1 MNQFATASFHT
12 KKCDQAEG
20 DEHALCDQENAT
32 ILLLGKQFQPDLDI
46 RGVHGEGAAGEIAG
60 AGTAAGGFAT
70 GKGTLIGGFA
80 GGTDVG
86 GV

>member
-1 MNQFATASFHT
+1 MDRFAAASRHT

-32 ILLLGKQFQPDLDI
+32 TSLLGKQFHPDLDI
-46 RGVHGEGAAGEIAG
+46 RGLHGEGAAGGIAG

-70 GKGTLIGGFA
+70 GKGTLVGGFA